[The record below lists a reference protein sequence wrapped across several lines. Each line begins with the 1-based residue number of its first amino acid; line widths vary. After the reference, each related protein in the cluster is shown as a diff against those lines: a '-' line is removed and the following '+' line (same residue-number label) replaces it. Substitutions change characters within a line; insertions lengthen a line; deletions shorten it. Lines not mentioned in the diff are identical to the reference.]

1 MSKVRILPT
10 RTHRL
15 GGARVEAGVA
25 VDVPAA
31 DADLAL
37 RHGWAVLAGDG
48 KAKQKGKAKTA
59 PGGNAVEPEP
69 EPEPEADTDTDTDA

>member
-1 MSKVRILPT
+1 MTTVRIIPT

-15 GGARVEAGVA
+15 GGERVEAGVP
-25 VDVPAA
+25 VGVPAA

-48 KAKQKGKAKTA
+48 KAKPKGKAKTA

-69 EPEPEADTDTDTDA
+69 EPEADTDTDTDA